1 MTTRDDLLADKGS
14 IIHEMFLHTADENYI
29 VARWCFDNQLMTDF
43 FWNSVHALEKYLKA
57 VLLFNDKPV
66 GHFGHGLVP
75 LYKEVE
81 ALAGPLLPSVLA
93 RPATLDIY
101 HWVNLT
107 PLGFLEKLDQ
117 NGNAENRY
125 LTYGFAQHAWY
136 LPMVDAMVWAIRR
149 LAIPLDMPVVRRRDG
164 PGAPTYRDVLA
175 RQPDY
180 APGLTGTLD
189 KVIRGE
195 DSPKQ
200 RALLNNNCAFAPDGY
215 PHEGRRAVTSGR
227 NPIMLRRILKP
238 LESEHVENAR
248 YGYRMGTWLLAN
260 TKQSRA
266 VRDEIG
272 AAMKAALARHPGI
285 DKPAR

>member
-1 MTTRDDLLADKGS
+1 MQKP
-14 IIHEMFLHTADENYI
+14 
-29 VARWCFDNQLMTDF
+29 
-43 FWNSVHALEKYLKA
+43 ALTLNRCRTLKRQ
-57 VLLFNDKPV
+57 PR
-66 GHFGHGLVP
+66 
-75 LYKEVE
+75 ER
-81 ALAGPLLPSVLA
+81 AGKAAAPPRYSLPA
-93 RPATLDIY
+93 PA
-101 HWVNLT
+101 H
-107 PLGFLEKLDQ
+107 P
-117 NGNAENRY
+117 AAASR
-125 LTYGFAQHAWY
+125 
-136 LPMVDAMVWAIRR
+136 
-149 LAIPLDMPVVRRRDG
+149 VRRRR
-164 PGAPTYRDVLA
+164 ALA
-175 RQPDY
+175 
-180 APGLTGTLD
+180 AAA
-189 KVIRGE
+189 
-195 DSPKQ
+195 PKQ